1 MYILD
6 THTLLWF
13 LSDAPELSEETK
25 RFITKQDIVAVSIAS
40 LWEIAIK
47 QSLNKLRLNGTI
59 RDIEAMCYQKDFY
72 ILPINT
78 AELDLLKTLP
88 SVHRDPFDRL
98 IICQTIVEDAILI
111 TRDEKIPLYPVK
123 TMAV

>member
-13 LSDAPELSEETK
+13 LSDAPELSEDTK
-25 RFITKQDIVAVSIAS
+25 RFIANQDIAAVSIAS

-88 SVHRDPFDRL
+88 SIHRDPFDRL
-98 IICQTIVEDAILI
+98 IICQTIDEDATLI

-123 TMAV
+123 TMSV

>member
-6 THTLLWF
+6 THTLPWF
-13 LSDAPELSEETK
+13 LSDAPELSEDTK
-25 RFITKQDIVAVSIAS
+25 RFIANQDIAAVSIAS

-59 RDIEAMCYQKDFY
+59 RD
-72 ILPINT
+72 
-78 AELDLLKTLP
+78 
-88 SVHRDPFDRL
+88 
-98 IICQTIVEDAILI
+98 EDATLI

-123 TMAV
+123 TMSV

>member
-13 LSDAPELSEETK
+13 LSE
-25 RFITKQDIVAVSIAS
+25 
-40 LWEIAIK
+40 

-59 RDIEAMCYQKDFY
+59 RD
-72 ILPINT
+72 
-78 AELDLLKTLP
+78 
-88 SVHRDPFDRL
+88 
-98 IICQTIVEDAILI
+98 EDAILI